1 MTCRSNYF
9 PTLNLALES
18 EGLISA
24 WQCTWPPI
32 SYGETR
38 QFHWDDG
45 TRWGHWVSIYRDE
58 NGRYERP
65 IHYSRG

>member
-9 PTLNLALES
+9 PTLNAALEAENLVDS
-18 EGLISA
+18 

-32 SYGETR
+32 ARGETR
-38 QFHWDDG
+38 QYHWDDG

-65 IHYSRG
+65 VHYSRG